1 MSFSSRVK
9 AKKYPTHT
17 KFLEFLSRPLK
28 KKLGKLSR
36 KDRKSIT
43 LIATKRILGQNKNF
57 NKLSMPTSFLKIP
70 KKRIFM
76 IKLGAMILN
85 SNSNN
90 NSMDFQGEEAL
101 EDLEAFLVEEVLGD
115 LEASLVEV
123 VLEVFK
129 DIQEADL
136 EVFKGIQEVGL
147 EVFKDI
153 QEADLGDSNKDDQER
168 QKERGKALEE
178 GKMVG
183 IHSVLVASREVIL
196 ILTFDE

>member
-1 MSFSSRVK
+1 
-9 AKKYPTHT
+9 
-17 KFLEFLSRPLK
+17 
-28 KKLGKLSR
+28 
-36 KDRKSIT
+36 
-43 LIATKRILGQNKNF
+43 
-57 NKLSMPTSFLKIP
+57 
-70 KKRIFM
+70 M